1 MNTKITSDALLKR
14 LLTLHPK
21 LIDLSLGR
29 MERLLAALGH
39 PERALP
45 PVVHVTGTNGKGSVI
60 AFMRAGLEAAG
71 HGVHVYTSPHLT
83 RFHERIRLA
92 GALIAEDALAALLE
106 ECEAANAGETIT
118 FFEVTTAAAFLAFSR
133 SPADILLLENGLGGR
148 LDATNVVPRPLLS
161 VITEVSLDHEQ
172 YLGEGLARIAF
183 EKAGIL
189 KPGVPAVIGPQP
201 EEAAGV
207 IAARAA
213 EVGAPLIR
221 HGQDFHAT
229 RAAQGLRYE
238 AGGTTLDLPPP
249 ALPGDWQLANAATAV
264 ACLGALDG
272 FELSGEHIATG
283 LRDVVWPGR
292 MQRLTRGRL
301 ASRLPEGWELW
312 LDSGHNPA
320 AGRSLAGFAGGWRD
334 RPLHLVIGMLN
345 TKDAT
350 GFLAPFAGVAAHAH
364 CVTIPGEPA
373 SLPAVETA
381 AFARAAGLEATAA
394 EDVAAALDA
403 IAANEPNPA
412 RVLICG
418 SIYLAGKVLAENG

>member
-1 MNTKITSDALLKR
+1 MNTEITSDALLKR

-39 PERALP
+39 PERDLP

-60 AFMRAGLEAAG
+60 AFMRAALESAGL
-71 HGVHVYTSPHLT
+71 GVHVYTSPHLT

-92 GALIAEDALAALLE
+92 GALIAEDALAALLA
-106 ECEAANAGETIT
+106 ECEAANGGETIT
-118 FFEVTTAAAFLAFSR
+118 FFEVTTAAALLAFSR

-148 LDATNVVPRPLLS
+148 LDATNVVARPALS
-161 VITEVSLDHEQ
+161 VITEVSLDHQ
-172 YLGEGLARIAF
+172 QFLGEDLASIAF

-189 KPGVPAVIGPQP
+189 KPGVAAVIGPQP
-201 EEAAGV
+201 AEAAEV

-213 EVGAPLIR
+213 EVSAPLIR
-221 HGQDFHAT
+221 HGQDFDMEPT
-229 RAAQGLRYE
+229 
-238 AGGTTLDLPPP
+238 AGGFRYLAGELALDLPPP
-249 ALPGDWQLANAATAV
+249 ALLGDWQLANAATAV
-264 ACLGALDG
+264 ACLGALTG
-272 FELSGEHIATG
+272 FDLSAGHIAAG
-283 LRDVVWPGR
+283 LRDADWPGR
-292 MQRLTRGRL
+292 MQRLSRGRL
-301 ASRLPEGWELW
+301 AGRLPEGWELW

-320 AGRSLAGFAGGWRD
+320 AGRSLAGFAEGWRD
-334 RPLHLVIGMLN
+334 RPLHLVIGMLG

-350 GFLAPFAGVAAHAH
+350 GFLAPLAGVAVHAR

-373 SLPAVETA
+373 SLAAEETA
-381 AFARAAGLEATAA
+381 AFARAAGLEASTA
-394 EDVAAALDA
+394 DTVAAALDA
-403 IAANEPNPA
+403 IAASEPAPA